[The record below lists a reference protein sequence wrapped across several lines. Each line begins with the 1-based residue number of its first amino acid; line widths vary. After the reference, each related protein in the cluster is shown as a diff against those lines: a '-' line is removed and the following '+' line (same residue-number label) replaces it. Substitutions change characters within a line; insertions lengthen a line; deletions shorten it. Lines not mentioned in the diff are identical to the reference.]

1 MMEYK
6 PDLLADAIF
15 NYMEIA
21 DEVADF
27 ERQLKDQ
34 RINIEN
40 LLHEAELGSYTVK
53 GVATARIAPG
63 YERISYDTDAL
74 DRLVMDLVDANT
86 ELTDVLARKI
96 RNCKKTTAVKG
107 SLRIEKDKR

>member
-1 MMEYK
+1 MTEL
-6 PDLLADAIF
+6 PINLTTAILD
-15 NYMEIA
+15 YMEIA
-21 DEVADF
+21 DEVAHH
-27 ERQLKDQ
+27 EALLKFQ
-34 RINIEN
+34 RTYIEN
-40 LLHEAELGSYTVK
+40 QLHAEDLASFTVD

-74 DRLVMDLVDANT
+74 DRLVMELIEANT

-107 SLRIEKDKR
+107 SLRIEKEKR